1 MTETPGALPASG
13 TDGLSA
19 GRRVR
24 LGLITAALAVFF
36 LAVFAIYTWVQL
48 HPEFAGEP
56 LVVKVWFFV
65 AAELTLACGVYCALQ
80 SLEIWVGPGTRVT
93 TWARSAGR
101 KVLVV
106 GAVAMVFG
114 VLWLVFLYGLIAG
127 QT

>member
-1 MTETPGALPASG
+1 MTETSRTPPASG

-36 LAVFAIYTWVQL
+36 LAVFAIYTWAQL

-93 TWARSAGR
+93 AWALLPRFADDSEARRRAARSAGHR
-101 KVLVV
+101 AG
-106 GAVAMVFG
+106 GANPE
-114 VLWLVFLYGLIAG
+114 
-127 QT
+127 